1 MSGATQ
7 LARMN
12 EARADEEYAA
22 VGVKD
27 PTDKSSGSRP
37 NGQLVV
43 RAVMKSASAPHGARA
58 RVRPRSAPPRAHR
71 TPSSAT
77 RGRQLREAIRLI
89 ANEGVVGV

>member
-37 NGQLVV
+37 NGQLV

-58 RVRPRSAPPRAHR
+58 RISPRSAPPRAHR

-77 RGRQLREAIRLI
+77 RGDSYARQSSDPCAIL
-89 ANEGVVGV
+89 AA